1 MQYTLRDGLTAY
13 VEILKADALQQY
25 RSDVLI
31 WATLAPHQKKASQ
44 PPMLPAILT

>member
-13 VEILKADALQQY
+13 VEILKDDARHQY
-25 RSDVLI
+25 RTDVLI

-44 PPMLPAILT
+44 PPALPPILT